1 MRNLLFTVFT
11 ALLVT
16 GCSLSETQVFLV
28 PAHYQGRVRV
38 VLGQDNVAANPTAGD
53 SVYYNIPKDGIL
65 LSAEGVPVD
74 MTLVSQKFYSED
86 EDGKREELQVNPPDG
101 AFGVYL
107 FSITHEEESAFSNL
121 AYYEFF
127 VCTAAEVAKYASD
140 EMTQNYNQRMREKMG
155 ETD

>member
-1 MRNLLFTVFT
+1 MRNLFFTLLSLLFV
-11 ALLVT
+11 A
-16 GCSLSETQVFLV
+16 GCSLSDTQVFLV

-38 VLGQDNVAANPTAGD
+38 VLGQDNVADNPTEGD
-53 SVYYNIPKDGIL
+53 SVFYRIPKDGIL

-86 EDGKREELQVNPPDG
+86 EDGKRNELKVNPSDG
-101 AFGVYL
+101 SFGVYL
-107 FSITHEEESAFSNL
+107 FSISHKEESAFSNL

-127 VCTAAEVAKYASD
+127 VCTAAEVGRYASD
-140 EMTQNYNQRMREKMG
+140 EMTENYEKRMREKMG